1 MASAIRQL
9 ALLLEKPEQAAA
21 LSPATARSLLPELL
35 SLQTM
40 VLARALA
47 VTFGPDAGD
56 SLLTVAQAAPRLGV
70 SPDWL
75 YRRADRLPFTR
86 RLGRQLR
93 FSSLGLDE
101 YLAAPA
107 EPRARAERGRT
118 ARLTRLS
125 D

>member
-1 MASAIRQL
+1 MTPAIRQL
-9 ALLLEKPEQAAA
+9 AILLEKPEQAAA
-21 LSPATARSLLPELL
+21 LSPATARALLPHLL
-35 SLQTM
+35 SLQTA

-47 VTFGPDAGD
+47 LTSGPDAGD

-93 FSSLGLDE
+93 FSSLGLDA
-101 YLAAPA
+101 YLASP
-107 EPRARAERGRT
+107 PSFSRNRNLDGRL
-118 ARLTRLS
+118 A
-125 D
+125 